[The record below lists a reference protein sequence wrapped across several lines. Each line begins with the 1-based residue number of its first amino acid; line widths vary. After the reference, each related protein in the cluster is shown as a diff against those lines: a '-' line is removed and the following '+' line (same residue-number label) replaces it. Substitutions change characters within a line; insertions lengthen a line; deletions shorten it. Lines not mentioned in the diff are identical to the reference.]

1 MPIQDVTS
9 GCIPIDERAVSAIM
23 VLLTSERLMSLAV
36 NRPDGWP
43 QVTTLGYV
51 NEGLNLYFVTARDS
65 QKLANIQADPR
76 VSVAVRSDSA
86 ADGAVGLSL
95 AGRAEE
101 VTAAEDIEHLNEL
114 VFARY
119 PGVSVYCPSGDSVA
133 LIRIRPEIISAVSVS
148 KGRSQS
154 ECFSVGDAGRGGGAV
169 RPAPAAPMGKKTR

>member
-9 GCIPIDERAVSAIM
+9 GCIPIDERAVAAVM
-23 VLLTSERLMSLAV
+23 VLLTSERLMSLGV

-76 VSVAVRSDSA
+76 VSVAIRSEGA
-86 ADGAVGLSL
+86 ADGSVGLSL

-101 VTAAEDIEHLNEL
+101 VTVAEDIEHLNQL
-114 VFARY
+114 VFSRY

-133 LIRIRPEIISAVSVS
+133 LIRIKPEIISAVSVS
-148 KGRSQS
+148 QGRSRS
-154 ECFSVGDAGRGGGAV
+154 ECFSVGAAGQGGGAAS
-169 RPAPAAPMGKKTR
+169 PTPAASIGRRVR